1 MNSFKDLEKL
11 EQEETPHLPLGIKS
25 NVQGQITGIRTIG
38 EIVEVY
44 LSKFFSIVSAVFG
57 GEIDE
62 ERNTHL
68 ITLLLPVKPEELEQ
82 STFLQNLADVFSL
95 SKLPTLLVAI
105 AVKDGTEIS
114 LKMNSKDAA
123 KLKASTNKILLSNLN
138 LELK

>member
-11 EQEETPHLPLGIKS
+11 TEQETPHLPLGIKS
-25 NVQGQITGIRTIG
+25 NVQGQIAGMRTMG

-62 ERNTHL
+62 ERNSHL

-82 STFLQNLADVFSL
+82 STFLQNLTTVFSL
-95 SKLPTLLVAI
+95 SKSPTLLVAI

-114 LKMNSKDAA
+114 LKMTAKDAA
-123 KLKASTNKILLSNLN
+123 KLKASTNKGLLSNLN